1 MVTYTKSNL
10 INSDWFDLDEL
21 KDEADVLTVVLL
33 DKQSKRVK
41 ITFDSYLSF
50 RKIHESFA
58 LSILHSLGQ
67 QVMLPSTLIEAKD
80 SDYLRW
86 FRTEGNGIVENFQIT
101 HYLILTVDAIIEVL
115 TEEPTTVVAL

>member
-1 MVTYTKSNL
+1 M
-10 INSDWFDLDEL
+10 DEL